1 MGVLFG
7 QKTERRMESTM
18 LKIGDFSKLAQVSV
32 KALRYYGELGLLRPA
47 WIDRFTGYRYYSIDQ
62 LSRLNRI
69 LALKD
74 LGFSL
79 EQIQRLLQDDL
90 SAAELRGMMRIKHA
104 ELERQIEA
112 EQARLARVE
121 ARLQQIEQEGALPD
135 YEVVLKGVPAQ
146 RVVGIREVV
155 PGYHDVMPLF
165 RELRALLRAQN
176 VVPHATRPCLAIYY
190 DAEYRD
196 QGVDAEAA
204 APLSSSLRGTPRT
217 VIHELP
223 GAETMACV
231 IHQGGYEGLPRAY
244 ETLITW
250 IEANGYRVTGPN
262 RDVYLKGAEAGPGT
276 VTGLAPAGEF
286 SSARDAGPAG
296 DVSPAQPAEYITE
309 VQFPVERMPI
319 SNFVIQFKEK
329 GEMEPKI
336 VTKPAFT
343 VVGMLYHG
351 RNENN
356 EIAQMWGEF
365 VPRMGEI
372 KHATGAHETFGVCR
386 DLEPEGLFEY
396 VAGLPVTQAEDVP
409 QGMVSW
415 EVPEQKYAVFP
426 CTLPTIGEAY
436 AYANKTWLPGS
447 GYERGDGPDF
457 EHYDESFNPDEDGS
471 HFHIY
476 VPIK

>member
-1 MGVLFG
+1 
-7 QKTERRMESTM
+7 M

-47 WIDRFTGYRYYSIDQ
+47 WIDRFTGYRYYSVDQ
-62 LSRLNRI
+62 LPRLNRI

-74 LGFSL
+74 LGLSL
-79 EQIQRLLQDDL
+79 EQIQRLLQGDL

-112 EQARLARVE
+112 GQARLARVE
-121 ARLQQIEQEGALPD
+121 ARLHQIEQEGALPD
-135 YEVVLKGVPAQ
+135 YEVVLKEVPTQ
-146 RVVGIREVV
+146 RVVGIRDVI
-155 PGYHDVMPLF
+155 PGYQDVMSLF
-165 RELRALLRAQN
+165 QELRALLRAQN
-176 VVPHATRPCLAIYY
+176 VAPHATRPCLAIYY

-204 APLSSSLRGTPRT
+204 APLSRSLRGTPRT
-217 VIHELP
+217 VVHNLP

-231 IHQGGYEGLPRAY
+231 IHQGGYQGLPGAY
-244 ETLITW
+244 EALITW

-262 RDVYLKGAEAGPGT
+262 RDVYLKGPEAGPGM
-276 VTGLAPAGEF
+276 VTGLAPADAFRTAREF
-286 SSARDAGPAG
+286 RPA
-296 DVSPAQPAEYITE
+296 DYITE
-309 VQFPVERMPI
+309 VQFPVERKPI
-319 SNFVIQFKEK
+319 SNFVMQFKEK

-343 VVGMLYHG
+343 VVGMLYRG

-372 KHATGAHETFGVCR
+372 KHATGAHESYGVCR

-409 QGMVSW
+409 QDMVSW

-436 AYANKTWLPGS
+436 AYAFKTWLPGS

-457 EHYDESFNPDEDGS
+457 ELYDESFNPDEEGS